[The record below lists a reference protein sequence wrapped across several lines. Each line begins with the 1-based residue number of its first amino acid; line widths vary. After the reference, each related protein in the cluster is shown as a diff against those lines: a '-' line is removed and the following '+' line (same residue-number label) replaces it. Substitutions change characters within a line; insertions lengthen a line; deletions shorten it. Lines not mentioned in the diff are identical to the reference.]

1 MDDVSSDITPRYKQI
16 RIDLALDAEVPRIL
30 RVCSHVRRHRQIR
43 SVRRKEGRGLV
54 VVVRKRISTRI
65 GCPRIIEIDAG
76 LDDRQ
81 SERRYGRG
89 VEVQVLLD
97 EIMSN
102 STPDADCCFPVAS
115 RIPGESD
122 ARIEVFVVG
131 LNAGFAIEVRI
142 TRVSE
147 TGRRVG
153 NDGALLVRIE
163 FGEAEVVD
171 INFWF
176 A

>member
-1 MDDVSSDITPRYKQI
+1 MDDVSTDVTTGYKQI

-89 VEVQVLLD
+89 VEVDRKSKRL
-97 EIMSN
+97 N
-102 STPDADCCFPVAS
+102 SS
-115 RIPGESD
+115 HIP
-122 ARIEVFVVG
+122 
-131 LNAGFAIEVRI
+131 
-142 TRVSE
+142 
-147 TGRRVG
+147 
-153 NDGALLVRIE
+153 
-163 FGEAEVVD
+163 
-171 INFWF
+171 
-176 A
+176 